1 MTPLWFAGWQP
12 KTAGTTFAA
21 CLGLFGLAI
30 LSKLLGALRHQAHLA
45 WSKLQW
51 EELNANDQ
59 TLDKSDKPDTVT
71 ESLKKG
77 CRRIGPWTPEHDI
90 PRGILAALHSGLD
103 YFLMVRSLLLLLIRN
118 FQSRLTRV
126 LYHVWFS
133 ACCNDVQRLLLHS
146 YHFRFIC
153 WRSRFW

>member
-1 MTPLWFAGWQP
+1 MTSFSASLPMTPLWFAGWQP

-51 EELNANDQ
+51 EELNTNDQ
-59 TLDKSDKPDTVT
+59 SLDKSDKPDTVT

-77 CRRIGPWTPEHDI
+77 CRRTGPWTAEHDI

-103 YFLMVRSLLLLLIRN
+103 YFLMLAVMTFNVYFFIAIILGL
-118 FQSRLTRV
+118 
-126 LYHVWFS
+126 FS
-133 ACCNDVQRLLLHS
+133 GEVGFGRWSASSGH
-146 YHFRFIC
+146 
-153 WRSRFW
+153 